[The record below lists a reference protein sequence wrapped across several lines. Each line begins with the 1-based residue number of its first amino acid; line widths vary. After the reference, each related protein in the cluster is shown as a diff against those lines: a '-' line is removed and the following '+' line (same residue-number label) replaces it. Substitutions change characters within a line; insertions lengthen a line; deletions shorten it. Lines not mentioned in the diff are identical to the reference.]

1 MPLTGNTQ
9 IKALIRLLSDEN
21 ERVVRT
27 ITGKLIEIGDSAVP
41 LLQEA
46 EIEQPE
52 MARRIEGVLDEIRG
66 KRLEDELRA
75 LVSVSDDVMA
85 LEAGAFAIAR
95 YAYPNL
101 DVPAYR
107 AQLDSL
113 AAEVR
118 ERMGLRVSGEEAVK
132 TLGRYLFDEQGFR
145 GNTRNYYETDNS
157 YVNRVLDRRT
167 GIPISLSLV
176 YLLIGRRLGL
186 PFSGV
191 GMPGHFL
198 VKYDSE
204 RYKVFVDCFNKGAL
218 LTEKD
223 CARFLMQAGY
233 GFEER
238 YLAKSPPRAIL
249 ARTLKNLVAIYRKLD
264 EPVKEARLTRFIE
277 VLDCKARGPES
288 PDQEEDCGPAP
299 GL

>member
-1 MPLTGNTQ
+1 MPTGESQ
-9 IKALIRLLSDEN
+9 IKALIRLLSDDN

-27 ITGKLIEIGDSAVP
+27 ITGKLIEIGDPAVP

-52 MARRIEGVLDEIRG
+52 MGKRIEGVLDEIRG
-66 KRLEDELRA
+66 NRLEDELRA
-75 LVSVSDDVMA
+75 LACAADDGVD
-85 LEAGAFAIAR
+85 LEAGAFLIAR

-101 DVPAYR
+101 DVATYR
-107 AQLDSL
+107 AQLDAL

-132 TLGRYLFDEQGFR
+132 TLGRYLFGEQAFR

-157 YVNRVLDRRT
+157 YLNRVLDRRT
-167 GIPISLSLV
+167 GIPISLSVV
-176 YLLIGRRLGL
+176 YLLIGRRLNL
-186 PFSGV
+186 PLVGV

-198 VKYDSE
+198 VKYESD
-204 RYKVFVDCFNKGAL
+204 RYKVFVDCFNGGAL

-249 ARTLKNLVAIYRKLD
+249 VRTLKNLIAIYHKLD
-264 EPVKEARLTRFIE
+264 ETVKEARLARFIE
-277 VLDCKARGPES
+277 VLDGRPKGTE
-288 PDQEEDCGPAP
+288 DQEEECGA
-299 GL
+299 